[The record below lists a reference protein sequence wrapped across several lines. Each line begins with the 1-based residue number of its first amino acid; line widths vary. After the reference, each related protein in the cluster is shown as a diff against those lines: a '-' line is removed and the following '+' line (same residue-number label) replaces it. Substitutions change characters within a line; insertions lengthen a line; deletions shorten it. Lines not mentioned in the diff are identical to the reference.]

1 MFYDDGRTSV
11 ATLPYPPY
19 ENILRENE
27 VNCTGVK
34 IRHFEMKGGGLR
46 GSNFVKPWF
55 LYSKLYHL
63 LAKID
68 RPGFFLFRNL
78 E

>member
-34 IRHFEMKGGGLR
+34 VRHFEMNKGENSGDRTLL
-46 GSNFVKPWF
+46 SHYF
-55 LYSKLYHL
+55 YS
-63 LAKID
+63 
-68 RPGFFLFRNL
+68 
-78 E
+78 

>member
-34 IRHFEMKGGGLR
+34 IRYFEMKGGTQG
-46 GSNFVKPWF
+46 VK
-55 LYSKLYHL
+55 LC
-63 LAKID
+63 
-68 RPGFFLFRNL
+68 
-78 E
+78 

>member
-34 IRHFEMKGGGLR
+34 IRHFEMKGGLR

-55 LYSKLYHL
+55 LYSKLYYL